1 MLRRE
6 LSVLFYGSVWTD
18 SEPSAGA
25 RRLADK
31 FLQESGAQVHI
42 LDLLDADLLFPSIMR
57 ECAAACRSEVLDPIG
72 LGEACNKPALSSRVQ
87 DEEGNGIDFATLAT
101 GNFDEVRTR

>member
-18 SEPSAGA
+18 SEPSAAA

-31 FLQESGAQVHI
+31 FLQDSGAQVHI
-42 LDLLDADLLFPSIMR
+42 LDLLDADLLFPSITIER
-57 ECAAACRSEVLDPIG
+57 TAACRSDVLDLI
-72 LGEACNKPALSSRVQ
+72 
-87 DEEGNGIDFATLAT
+87 
-101 GNFDEVRTR
+101 